1 MEEPCRFGLV
11 EFRSTTEKSWSNRYS
26 LSGSDFFFV
35 SLLNSWN
42 EALTGLTQPSLS
54 EFYLSWMDSL
64 EIWPTISWC
73 RRGAE
78 FFFLLFKVSEE
89 REKLDKTIFP
99 VDRSKSRADFLCSKD
114 LNFLHSFA
122 TVIMIAISI
131 DRWLVCVRASAQIT
145 RQQTSFSQ
153 TRYNTIHKWDNQS
166 QKKTIQPTEN

>member
-1 MEEPCRFGLV
+1 MFQKQFNRIRLIALTYRMEMEEPCRFGLV

-89 REKLDKTIFP
+89 REKTWQNHIPRRSIKIASGFP
-99 VDRSKSRADFLCSKD
+99 VLEGFEFPPFLCHCDYDSD
-114 LNFLHSFA
+114 FDRP
-122 TVIMIAISI
+122 MIGLCS
-131 DRWLVCVRASAQIT
+131 S
-145 RQQTSFSQ
+145 
-153 TRYNTIHKWDNQS
+153 
-166 QKKTIQPTEN
+166 